1 LPVPKLEKFIGIEV
15 YVTSSLG
22 IGGVIRQSVEDF
34 VVEEVLV
41 DGSRARINQTD
52 GKSNHLPLRSHP
64 AVNRYLL
71 CVLVKRNWDTFLAIR
86 AIAQHLGISTRRIYI
101 AGIKDARAVT
111 AQHITI
117 EGVLAE
123 ELQKVQV
130 KDVTIQP
137 LGYFHSKISSYFLLG
152 NQFHT
157 VIRAMKHSKS
167 VVRERITKTGEELN
181 EIGGAPNFFG
191 HQRFGTVRPITHLVG
206 KAIVQ
211 GNFEKAAMLFLGKPS
226 PHEHPESKQAREQ
239 LKTTRNFKQ
248 ALRIFPKQLHY
259 ERLMLRHLAKNP
271 KDFIGAFRRLPTKL
285 RRLFPQAYQAYLFNK
300 FLSRR
305 IKSGLPLNGTEVG
318 DYAVHVELSG
328 LPTHTIYKIVET
340 QTLAEVNKAIQ
351 AGRMYM
357 AIPLIGFKQQPSKGY
372 QGEIENHILEEEK
385 VSLEDFKIVAVPEIS
400 ARGELRTATT
410 PLNNFSLE
418 ETSKDTANPSK
429 RKAEIHFMLHRGS
442 YATIVLR
449 ELMKPRNLIKA
460 GF

>member
-41 DGSRARINQTD
+41 DGSKAEIDKTER
-52 GKSNHLPLRSHP
+52 KSDYFPLGSHP
-64 AVNRYLL
+64 AVDRYLL

-86 AIAQHLGISTRRIYI
+86 AIAQHLGISTRRIHI
-101 AGIKDARAVT
+101 AGIKDAKAIT

-117 EGVLAE
+117 EGVPAE
-123 ELQKVQV
+123 ELRKVQL
-130 KDVTIQP
+130 KDVTIWP
-137 LGYFHSKISSYFLLG
+137 LGYFHSEISSYFLLG
-152 NQFHT
+152 NQFHL
-157 VIRAMKHSKS
+157 VIRAVNNSES
-167 VVRERITKTGEELN
+167 VVKERITKTVEEIN
-181 EIGGAPNFFG
+181 EIGGVPNFFG

-206 KAIVQ
+206 KAIVK
-211 GNFEKAAMLFLGKPS
+211 GNLEKAAMILLAKPS
-226 PHEHPESKQAREQ
+226 AYEHPESKRVREQ
-239 LKTTRNFKQ
+239 LKTTRDFKR
-248 ALRIFPKQLHY
+248 ALKTFPKQLRY

-271 KDFIGAFRRLPTKL
+271 VDFVGAFRRLPVKL

-305 IKSGLPLNGTEVG
+305 IKCGLPLNGAEVG

-328 LPTHTIYKIVET
+328 LPTNIMYKIVET
-340 QTLAEVNKAIQ
+340 QMLADVNKAIQ
-351 AGRMYM
+351 AGQMHI
-357 AIPLIGFKQQPSKGY
+357 AIPLIGFKQHPSKGF
-372 QGEIENHILEEEK
+372 QGEIEKQILEEEK
-385 VSLEDFKIVAVPEIS
+385 VSPVDFKIGSVPEIS
-400 ARGELRTATT
+400 ARGKLRTVTT
-410 PLNNFSLE
+410 PLNNFSIE

-429 RKAEIHFMLHRGS
+429 RKVAVDFMLHRGS

-449 ELMKPRNLIKA
+449 EIMKQHHIISA